1 LIRIRRSA
9 FAVIAGFVLVAA
21 AACSSGATAAPAAG
35 GSGAPAAN
43 QNDPN
48 SILTSV
54 INGGSDIKSF
64 HIKIAVSGTIKA
76 AALQAAMADSSSS
89 SGIQI
94 TSDAKLDGTAIE
106 GDVDVANSAVHL
118 TANVPA
124 LQMLGNIPITGD
136 VIVVGGNLYYKVSL
150 LGAKYT
156 QMNLGSLTS
165 GLPVSIPSVL
175 PSPGAS
181 DMTAVTDQ
189 INQLRTQMAA
199 AGVKITLVGVDKIG
213 GQDANHINV
222 SVPIDKLNAE
232 IAAQASGGP
241 SMTIDSASID
251 FWVYKSNSR
260 LAQMEIKGASAAL
273 GNLDFMI
280 TVTDYDQPVTITAPA
295 AGDIAPATGS

>member
-1 LIRIRRSA
+1 LIRIRKSA
-9 FAVIAGFVLVAA
+9 FAVLAGFVLVAA
-21 AACSSGATAAPAAG
+21 ACSSGGATTAPAAG
-35 GSGAPAAN
+35 GTGAPAAN

-76 AALQAAMADSSSS
+76 AALQAAMADSGSSG

-106 GDVDVANSAVHL
+106 GDVDVANSAAHL

-136 VIVVGGNLYYKVSL
+136 VIVVSNTLYYKVSL

-156 QMNLGSLTS
+156 KMDLGSLTS
-165 GLPVSIPSVL
+165 GLPVSIPSIL

-181 DMTAVTDQ
+181 AMTGITDQ
-189 INQLRTQMAA
+189 VNQLRTQMEA
-199 AGVKITLVGVDKIG
+199 AGVKVTLVGVDKIG

-232 IAAQASGGP
+232 IAAQSSGAP
-241 SMTIDSASID
+241 SATIDSASVD
-251 FWVYKSNSR
+251 FWVYKSNNM
-260 LAQMEIKGASAAL
+260 LAQVEVKGASSSF
-273 GNLDFMI
+273 GNVDFMI
-280 TVTDYDQPVTITAPA
+280 TVTNYDQPVTISAPA
-295 AGDIAPATGS
+295 AADIAPAGS